1 MSPTTRKHLY
11 GLNWP
16 DFLLHEIS
24 KIVLELRVNQINEI
38 FGTGYVENLADDLRT
53 KSEKLSDECLDNS
66 FVVTEGQPRNIVH
79 VKENDFNTTPLLDCY
94 YIITKQF

>member
-16 DFLLHEIS
+16 DFLLHENS
-24 KIVLELRVNQINEI
+24 KIVLEMRINQMNKKY
-38 FGTGYVENLADDLRT
+38 GTGHIENLADEIRK

-66 FVVTEGQPRNIVH
+66 YVVTEGQPRNIVH
-79 VKENDFNTTPLLDCY
+79 VKEFYFKLLDLL
-94 YIITKQF
+94 TLVKK